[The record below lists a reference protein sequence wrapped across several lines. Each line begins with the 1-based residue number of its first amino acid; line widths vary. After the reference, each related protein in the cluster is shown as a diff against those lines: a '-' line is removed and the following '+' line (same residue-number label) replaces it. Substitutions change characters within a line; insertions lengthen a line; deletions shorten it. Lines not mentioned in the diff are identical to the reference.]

1 MEVLDIILGGFL
13 LYGMVRGLWNGFF
26 MELAS
31 LVSLFVGIY
40 IAIKFTFIIKIL
52 IGNHFNWSPKT
63 IQIAAFALT
72 FILVLVA
79 ISLLA
84 KFFTSLAN
92 FASLGIFNK
101 LGGGVFGLLRMILIL
116 SVLLNL
122 FQKVNG
128 NYIFAKKTTLEK
140 SVLFYPIKK
149 TAQYFYPTLSEWVK
163 DIKKLNN

>member
-1 MEVLDIILGGFL
+1 MEFIDIVLIGFL
-13 LYGMVRGLWNGFF
+13 IYGVVCGLWNGFF

-40 IAIKFTFIIKIL
+40 IAIKFTYIIKIL
-52 IGNHFNWSPKT
+52 IGNHFHWSSKT
-63 IQIAAFALT
+63 IQITAFALT
-72 FILVLVA
+72 FILVVVA
-79 ISLLA
+79 ISFLG

-92 FASLGIFNK
+92 FASLGVFNK

-128 NYIFAKKTTLEK
+128 NYIFAKKATLER
-140 SVLFYPIKK
+140 SLLFYPIKK
-149 TAQYFYPTLSEWVK
+149 TAEYFYPTLSEWVRE
-163 DIKKLNN
+163 IKKI

>member
-1 MEVLDIILGGFL
+1 MEFIDIILCGFL
-13 LYGMVRGLWNGFF
+13 LYGLVSGLWNGFF

-40 IAIKFTFIIKIL
+40 IAIKFTYIIKIL
-52 IGNHFNWSPKT
+52 IGNHFHWSAKT
-63 IQIAAFALT
+63 IQIIAFAVT
-72 FILVLVA
+72 FILVVVA

-101 LGGGVFGLLRMILIL
+101 LGGGLFGLLRMILIL

-128 NYIFAKKTTLEK
+128 NYIFAKKETLEK
-140 SVLFYPIKK
+140 SLLFYPIKK
-149 TAQYFYPTLSEWVK
+149 TAQFFYPALSDLVRE
-163 DIKKLNN
+163 IKNI